1 MIMNPKMSVIIP
13 VYNVEEYIYE
23 CVNSIINQ
31 SFKDIEIL
39 VINDGTKDKSI
50 EIVQKILDPRIRV
63 INRINGG
70 LSAAR
75 NTGIMNSNGKYL
87 MFVDGDDY
95 IIDNDAISNMYNIA
109 EKYGSDIVVGNSIKV
124 YEDGSI
130 EKFYRKSEIFKEV
143 CMYSYDFLKVFM
155 ENDSMQIPVWMN
167 LYKRDK
173 LIDNSLLFEE
183 GILHEDELFTPQ
195 VFLYA
200 NRIAIYPNEFY
211 AYRQRKGSIM
221 FSNNRDKRILDMFYI
236 LNKLISIYEQLD
248 DKKIFDL
255 LMKRV
260 YWHILNIVN
269 TTDIKKVP
277 YNLRKIMLKNS
288 KGIKSILLNTLLF
301 LDINI
306 YRKVLIIFEKI

>member
-1 MIMNPKMSVIIP
+1 MIKKSLVSIIVP

-23 CVNSIINQ
+23 CVNSIIRQ

-39 VINDGTKDKSI
+39 IINDGTKDRSI
-50 EIVQKILDPRIRV
+50 EIIQKILDPRIKI

-87 MFVDGDDY
+87 MFVDSDDY
-95 IIDNDAISNMYNIA
+95 LIDNDVIFNMYNIA
-109 EKYGSDIVVGNSIKV
+109 EKYNSDIVVGNAIKV
-124 YEDGSI
+124 YEDNSI
-130 EKFYRKSEIFKEV
+130 EKFYRKPEIFKE
-143 CMYSYDFLKVFM
+143 MSMDSYDFLKTFI

-167 LYKRDK
+167 LYRRDK
-173 LIDNSLLFEE
+173 LVDNLLFFEE

-195 VFLYA
+195 VFLYS
-200 NRIAIYPNEFY
+200 NIISIYPNEFY

-221 FSNNRDKRILDMFYI
+221 FSNNTDKRILDMFYI
-236 LNKLISIYEQLD
+236 LSKLLSVYEQLD
-248 DKKIFDL
+248 DEKMFNL

-260 YWHILNIVN
+260 YWHIQNIIN
-269 TTDIKKVP
+269 TTDVNKIP

-288 KGIKSILLNTLLF
+288 DGIKEILLNILLF
-301 LDINI
+301 LNINM
-306 YRKVLIIFEKI
+306 YRKVLIVFKKI